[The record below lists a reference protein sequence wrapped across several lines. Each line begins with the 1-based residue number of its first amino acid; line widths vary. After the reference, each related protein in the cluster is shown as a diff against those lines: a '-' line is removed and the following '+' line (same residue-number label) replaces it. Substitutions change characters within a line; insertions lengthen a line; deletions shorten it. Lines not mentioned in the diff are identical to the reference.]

1 MDSAGV
7 YLSKALQAKP
17 KCPNENRVCKEKTK
31 EKTVNVN

>member
-17 KCPNENRVCKEKTK
+17 KCPKNRVSKEKTK